1 MCLLG
6 VLRFASLVDRER
18 ERENVEWRSHGEGRR
33 MREGLNS
40 AEGEGAGE
48 GSEGLQGWVFAGIG
62 CLLLLHDVVVLS
74 LCTNLKKAQESKVK

>member
-1 MCLLG
+1 
-6 VLRFASLVDRER
+6 
-18 ERENVEWRSHGEGRR
+18 